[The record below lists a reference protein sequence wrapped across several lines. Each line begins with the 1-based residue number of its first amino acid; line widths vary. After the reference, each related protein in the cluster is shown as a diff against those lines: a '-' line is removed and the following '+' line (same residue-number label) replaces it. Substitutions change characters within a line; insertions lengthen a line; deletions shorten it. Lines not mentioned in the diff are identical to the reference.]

1 MYEGIIESLDRKTG
15 TAKVKFLGFGNV
27 EEKSL
32 DELFMSKEEEWRT
45 WQENMGAEVIENS
58 QVGWF

>member
-45 WQENMGAEVIENS
+45 
-58 QVGWF
+58 